1 MFNIQSAAESFLLLP
16 CKIRPISFNFAF
28 YTISKTMYIKH
39 KVIIAGAGGIGR
51 AAGLIMAEQPD
62 FDCEIFIGDIKFAVA
77 EDATQW
83 IQKGASSLV
92 HIETFE
98 MAPEGLS
105 EHMEYVFK
113 SGDILLDCLPGSE
126 APRMARFAKQ
136 FHLHYVNLTEYVQET
151 QDILQLT
158 KDADTGFILQSGLA
172 PGYVNILANHL
183 YKEFVNEFGDQKVE
197 RISMKVGALTKM
209 TKFPHFY
216 GFTWS
221 PIGVATEYVKD
232 AIVIRDGVKM
242 AIPSLSETTSLIIDG
257 IQYEDDFTS
266 GGAAD
271 LPDYFSGRVRFLDY
285 KTIRYPGHYHWVRT
299 QLSQI
304 ENTDNKEVVLL
315 QKMMEQIPQAEDDV
329 IILYI
334 SVLGYDKE
342 NVLRIKERSIKIEP
356 SYVGGHKLKAIQT
369 ATAAPM
375 LEAARMLLTGKYKG
389 PMLQSQI
396 NTQEF
401 LQGSFIQMVY
411 NQRKQRE
418 FV

>member
-1 MFNIQSAAESFLLLP
+1 
-16 CKIRPISFNFAF
+16 
-28 YTISKTMYIKH
+28 MYIKH

-62 FDCEIFIGDIKFAVA
+62 FDCEIFLGDIKASIA
-77 EDATQW
+77 QEAADW

-92 HIETFE
+92 NIETFE
-98 MAPEGLS
+98 MASDGVS
-105 EHMEYVFK
+105 ELMEYIFK

-126 APRMARFAKQ
+126 APKMASLAKQ
-136 FHLHYVNLTEYVQET
+136 FKLHYVNLTEYVQET
-151 QDILQLT
+151 QEILQLA
-158 KDADTGFILQSGLA
+158 KDAETGFILQSGLA
-172 PGYVNILANHL
+172 PGYVNVLANHL
-183 YKEFVNEFGDQKVE
+183 YKEFVSEFGDQKVE

-209 TKFPHFY
+209 TRYPHFY

-232 AIVIRDGVKM
+232 AIVIRDGQKM
-242 AIPSLSETTSLIIDG
+242 SIPSLSDTTTLIIDG
-257 IQYEDDFTS
+257 IQYEDDYTS

-285 KTIRYPGHYHWVRT
+285 KTIRYPGHYHWVRSK
-299 QLSQI
+299 LSDIQNN
-304 ENTDNKEVVLL
+304 ENKELVLL
-315 QKMMEQIPQAEDDV
+315 RKMMEEIPLAEDDV

-342 NVLRIKERSIKIEP
+342 NVLRIKERSLRIEP
-356 SYVGGHKLKAIQT
+356 SYVGSHKLKAIQT

-401 LQGSFIQMVY
+401 LQGSFVQMVF
-411 NQRKQRE
+411 NQKKHRE

>member
-1 MFNIQSAAESFLLLP
+1 
-16 CKIRPISFNFAF
+16 
-28 YTISKTMYIKH
+28 MYIKH

-62 FDCEIFIGDIKFAVA
+62 FDCEIFIGDIKYPVA
-77 EDATQW
+77 KEASDW

-92 HIETFE
+92 SIETFE
-98 MAPEGLS
+98 MFPDQLS

-113 SGDILLDCLPGSE
+113 SADILLDCLPGSE
-126 APRMARFAKQ
+126 ALRMAQYAKQ
-136 FHLHYVNLTEYVQET
+136 FKLHYVNLTEYVQET
-151 QDILQLT
+151 QDILEFT

-172 PGYVNILANHL
+172 PGYVNVLANHL
-183 YKEFVNEFGDQKVE
+183 YKEFVSEFGDRKVE

-209 TKFPHFY
+209 TKYPHFY

-232 AIVIRDGVKM
+232 AVVIRDGIKTT
-242 AIPSLSETTSLIIDG
+242 IPSLSDTTSLIIDG
-257 IQYEDDFTS
+257 IQYEDDYTS

-285 KTIRYPGHYHWVRT
+285 KTIRYPGHYQWVRS
-299 QLSQI
+299 QLSEIKQR
-304 ENTDNKEVVLL
+304 DNKELALL
-315 QKMMEQIPQAEDDV
+315 GKMMEQIPMAEDDV

-334 SVLGYDKE
+334 SVLGLDSDD
-342 NVLRIKERSIKIEP
+342 VLRIKERSIRIEP
-356 SYVGGHKLKAIQT
+356 SYVGSHKLKAIQT

-396 NTQEF
+396 NTHEF
-401 LQGSFIQMVY
+401 LQGSFVQMVF
-411 NQRKQRE
+411 NAKKHRE

>member
-1 MFNIQSAAESFLLLP
+1 
-16 CKIRPISFNFAF
+16 
-28 YTISKTMYIKH
+28 MYIKH

-62 FDCEIFIGDIKFAVA
+62 FDCEIFLGDIKFAVA
-77 EDATQW
+77 QEAADW

-98 MAPEGLS
+98 MFPDGLS
-105 EHMEYVFK
+105 EHMDYVFK

-136 FHLHYVNLTEYVQET
+136 FKLHYVNLTEYVQET
-151 QDILQLT
+151 QEILQLA
-158 KDADTGFILQSGLA
+158 KDAETGFILQSGLA
-172 PGYVNILANHL
+172 PGYVNVLANHL
-183 YKEFVNEFGDQKVE
+183 YKEFVSEFGDHKVE

-209 TKFPHFY
+209 SKYPHFY

-232 AIVIRDGVKM
+232 AIVIREGMKTT
-242 AIPSLSETTSLIIDG
+242 IPSLSETTTLIIDG
-257 IQYEDDFTS
+257 IQYEDDYTS

-285 KTIRYPGHYHWVRT
+285 KTIRYPGHYHWVRN
-299 QLSQI
+299 QLSEI
-304 ENTDNKEVVLL
+304 EQNDNKELALL
-315 QKMMEQIPQAEDDV
+315 RKMMEEIPLAEDDV

-334 SVLGYDKE
+334 SVLGYDPD
-342 NVLRIKERSIKIEP
+342 NALRIKERSLRIEP
-356 SYVGGHKLKAIQT
+356 TFIGSHKLKAIQT

-401 LQGSFIQMVY
+401 LQGSFVQMVF
-411 NQRKQRE
+411 NQKKHRE